1 MRAGLASVLAMLLGL
16 LMLMAAAAQTGEL
29 VPQDELRVCA
39 DPANL
44 PFSNE
49 RGEGFENRIAQ
60 IMGDTLGLPVRSI
73 FFPQVQGFV
82 RNTLGLRRCDLVM
95 GTVASDDVMQNTNP
109 YYHTTY
115 VAVFR
120 KDSPP
125 PPEDFADPAQRQLR
139 FGVIARTPPVDL
151 LARNGL
157 LDCTRS
163 YALVVDTRVEA
174 PAAQMLRDLTAGE
187 LDVALVWGPIAGYQL
202 HVQHLPLTMRA
213 LPSAPGAAR
222 MDYRITMG
230 VRANEPQW
238 RRRINAAI
246 RDRQAEIT
254 AVLRDYGVPLLRP
267 DGRLDTGTP

>member
-1 MRAGLASVLAMLLGL
+1 MRRGFGLIVAALIGVLQP
-16 LMLMAAAAQTGEL
+16 MAARAQTGEL
-29 VPQDELRVCA
+29 VPQEELRVCA

-60 IMGDTLGLPVRSI
+60 IMGDALRLPVRTI

-82 RNTLGLRRCDLVM
+82 RNTLGLHRCDLVM
-95 GTVASDDVMQNTNP
+95 GTVASDEVMQNTNP

-120 KDSPP
+120 SDHPP
-125 PPEDFADPAQRQLR
+125 PPEDFSDPAQRALR
-139 FGVIARTPPVDL
+139 FGVVARTPPVDL
-151 LARNGL
+151 LARAGL
-157 LDCTRS
+157 LDRTRS
-163 YALVVDTRVEA
+163 YALVADTRREA
-174 PAAQMLRDLTAGE
+174 PAVQMLQDLAAGE
-187 LDVALVWGPIAGYQL
+187 LDVALVWGPIAGYQV

-213 LPSAPGAAR
+213 LPSSPGAAR

-246 RDRQAEIT
+246 RERQAEIT
-254 AVLRDYGVPLLRP
+254 AVLRDYGVPLLDS
-267 DGRLDTGTP
+267 DGRIGTVPP

>member
-1 MRAGLASVLAMLLGL
+1 MRAWTISVMAMLLGAL
-16 LMLMAAAAQTGEL
+16 VPATAGAQTAEL

-49 RGEGFENRIAQ
+49 KGQGFENRIAQ
-60 IMGDTLGLPVRSI
+60 IMGDALGLPVRTI

-120 KDSPP
+120 NDRPP

-157 LDCTRS
+157 LDRTRS

-174 PAAQMLRDLTAGE
+174 PAAQMLRDLAAGE

-202 HVQHLPLTMRA
+202 HVQHLPLAMRA
-213 LPSAPGAAR
+213 LPSTPGAAR

-254 AVLRDYGVPLLRP
+254 AVLREYGVPLLRP
-267 DGRLDTGTP
+267 DGQLDTGTP

>member
-1 MRAGLASVLAMLLGL
+1 MRLRSRLILPALIIALLPSV
-16 LMLMAAAAQTGEL
+16 AAAQTAEL

-60 IMGDTLGLPVRSI
+60 IMGDALALPVRSI

-120 KDSPP
+120 KDNP
-125 PPEDFADPAQRQLR
+125 PPEDFADPAQKQLR

-151 LARNGL
+151 LARHGL
-157 LDCTRS
+157 LGRTRS

-174 PAAQMLRDLTAGE
+174 PGAEMLRDLAKGE
-187 LDVALVWGPIAGYQL
+187 LDVVLVWGPIAGYQL
-202 HVQHLPLTMRA
+202 HVQHLPLAMRP
-213 LPSAPGAAR
+213 LPSTPGAAR

-254 AVLRDYGVPLLRP
+254 AVLREYGVPLLRP
-267 DGRLDTGTP
+267 DGRLDAGAP

>member
-1 MRAGLASVLAMLLGL
+1 MRAGLGIILSVLISVLQPL
-16 LMLMAAAAQTGEL
+16 AARAQTGEL
-29 VPQDELRVCA
+29 VPQEELRVCA

-60 IMGDTLGLPVRSI
+60 IMGGALGLPVRTI

-95 GTVASDDVMQNTNP
+95 GTVASDEVMQNTNP

-120 KDSPP
+120 IDRPA
-125 PPEDFADPAQRQLR
+125 PPEDFSDPAQRALR
-139 FGVIARTPPVDL
+139 FGVVARTPPVDL
-151 LARNGL
+151 LLRAGL
-157 LDCTRS
+157 LDRTRS

-174 PAAQMLRDLTAGE
+174 PAAQMLRDVVAGE
-187 LDVALVWGPIAGYQL
+187 LDVALVWGPIAGYQI
-202 HVQHLPLTMRA
+202 HVQHLPLMMRA

-254 AVLRDYGVPLLRP
+254 AVLQDFGVPLL
-267 DGRLDTGTP
+267 DANGRISSGTP

>member
-1 MRAGLASVLAMLLGL
+1 MRTSFGLVLSVLIGMLQP
-16 LMLMAAAAQTGEL
+16 MAARAQTGEL
-29 VPQDELRVCA
+29 VPQEELRVCA

-49 RGEGFENRIAQ
+49 RGEGFENRIAH
-60 IMGDTLGLPVRSI
+60 IMGDALGLPVRTI

-95 GTVASDDVMQNTNP
+95 GTVASDEVMQNTNP

-120 KDSPP
+120 SDHPP
-125 PPEDFADPAQRQLR
+125 PPEDFADPAQRALR
-139 FGVIARTPPVDL
+139 FGVVARTPPVDL
-151 LARNGL
+151 LMRAGL
-157 LDCTRS
+157 LDRTRS

-174 PAAQMLRDLTAGE
+174 PAVQMLRDVAAGE
-187 LDVALVWGPIAGYQL
+187 LDVALIWGPFAGYQI

-222 MDYRITMG
+222 MDYHITMG

-246 RDRQAEIT
+246 RDRQDEIT
-254 AVLRDYGVPLLRP
+254 AVLQDFGVPLL
-267 DGRLDTGTP
+267 DASGRISAGTP